1 MADSVNQI
9 VPSTIAPERS
19 AIRYRAGSE
28 MKKTGKSVNRKT
40 AISQKPFHCFP
51 LTDAVDD
58 ERAESSKDKTKG
70 KILDIDV

>member
-1 MADSVNQI
+1 MADSVNRI

-19 AIRYRAGSE
+19 ATRYRAGSE
-28 MKKTGKSVNRKT
+28 MKKTGKSLRKT

-51 LTDAVDD
+51 PTDAVDD